1 MLSTLR
7 IDPLASTYVGVLRND
22 NRTSEQRKSVGV
34 ESRLYVDME
43 HHVYLTDAN
52 KYLLLLLRQ
61 NGVDLGVHL
70 MFSERTLYLETVY
83 FKEDRNLDIEEN
95 SIASFISDYSPF
107 LMSVIPQI
115 VSCLVSM
122 TYAVL
127 EVLAIHCCGHSKV
140 SIDLC

>member
-1 MLSTLR
+1 
-7 IDPLASTYVGVLRND
+7 
-22 NRTSEQRKSVGV
+22 
-34 ESRLYVDME
+34 ME
-43 HHVYLTDAN
+43 HHVYSTDAN

-61 NGVDLGVHL
+61 NEVELGVHL
-70 MFSERTLYLETVY
+70 MCSERTLYLETVY
-83 FKEDRNLDIEEN
+83 VTEDRNLDIEEN
-95 SIASFISDYSPF
+95 SIASFISDYCPF

-115 VSCLVSM
+115 VSSLGSM

>member
-1 MLSTLR
+1 MYST
-7 IDPLASTYVGVLRND
+7 DV
-22 NRTSEQRKSVGV
+22 
-34 ESRLYVDME
+34 
-43 HHVYLTDAN
+43 N

-83 FKEDRNLDIEEN
+83 FKEDRNLDIEES
-95 SIASFISDYSPF
+95 SIASFISFSIFNVCHPPNCKF
-107 LMSVIPQI
+107 P
-115 VSCLVSM
+115 VSM

-127 EVLAIHCCGHSKV
+127 EALTIHCCGHSKV